1 MQKLAIEL
9 PRYRLL
15 LHFRA
20 VKKRKS
26 IFDEALV
33 PSVADVKKK
42 YRKGNLLSRYF
53 RHIFEHKNIK
63 KVLGGSFTFVV
74 IATSLVPQNSVL
86 AQGATDEPVIQVQNT
101 LTTEKSVQNP
111 LARFRLNQGFSFF
124 HPGVD
129 LGASIGD
136 PVKPMKDGVVI
147 QAGYENDGYGK
158 TILIEHGHGMTTRYA
173 HLSKINVKEGDKV
186 NLNTTIGLVGVT
198 GHTTGPHLHL
208 EVRIFGL
215 PQNPLNY
222 IAPSNLA
229 SL

>member
-9 PRYRLL
+9 PKYRLL

-33 PSVADVKKK
+33 PTLSDVKKK
-42 YRKGNLLSRYF
+42 YRKGNLVSRYF

-63 KVLGGSFTFVV
+63 KVLGTSFTFVV
-74 IATSLVPQNSVL
+74 IATSFVPQKNVL
-86 AQGATDEPVIQVQNT
+86 AQGTTDEPVVQIQNT
-101 LTTEKSVQNP
+101 LITEKSVQNP
-111 LARFRLNQGFSFF
+111 LTHFRLNQGFSFF

-129 LGASIGD
+129 LGAEIGD
-136 PVKPMKDGVVI
+136 PIKPMKAGVVV
-147 QAGYENDGYGK
+147 QSGYENDGYGN
-158 TILIEHGHGMTTRYA
+158 TILIEHNQGMTTRYA
-173 HLSKINVKEGDKV
+173 HLSKIEVKEGDKV
-186 NLNTTIGLVGVT
+186 DLSTTIGLVGIS
-198 GHTTGPHLHL
+198 GHTTGPHLHF

-222 IAPSNLA
+222 IAPSNL
-229 SL
+229 SNL